1 VLDRHLGR
9 QKNRPTMANSVSNSE
24 HTPAVKTLARAFQ
37 VLDLCLLGG
46 PSISLAEV
54 TRSLGWNKATAFR
67 LCKALEQPGLLQRDS
82 NGRFS
87 LGPMALE
94 LGTAYLAANQTRSRA
109 VHVAEGLSR
118 RTGGT
123 ALVCSLVR
131 GEVLVVLT
139 VEGDTP
145 LKAAARLGE
154 RMPVHATAAGKAIAA
169 SLPAAELDELI
180 GDGKLPTFTPRT
192 LSSPRRFRAELA
204 KVRKDGFSLA
214 LDEYHDG
221 VFSAAVALD
230 RRLFGR
236 PSALVAVLP
245 SMLAPVDDPSKLV
258 AELKSARAALD
269 PFMDMRG
276 AGKRPGVSVSDR

>member
-1 VLDRHLGR
+1 MP
-9 QKNRPTMANSVSNSE
+9 NTVSNTE
-24 HTPAVKTLARAFQ
+24 TIPAVKTVARAFQ
-37 VLDLCLLGG
+37 VLDLFLVGG
-46 PSISLAEV
+46 PSLSLAEV
-54 TRSLGWNKATAFR
+54 TRSLRWNKATAFR

-82 NGRFS
+82 NGKFS

-109 VHVAEGLSR
+109 VHIAEGLSR

-145 LKAAARLGE
+145 LKAAAQLGE

-169 SLPAAELDELI
+169 NLSDTELDELL
-180 GDGKLPTFTPRT
+180 GDGKLRMFTPRT

-204 KVRKDGFSLA
+204 KVREEGFSVA
-214 LDEYHDG
+214 LDEYHPG

-230 RRLFGR
+230 RQLFGR

-245 SMLAPVDDPSKLV
+245 SLLAPVDDPGKLV
-258 AELKSARAALD
+258 AELMNARAALD
-269 PFMDMRG
+269 PFMGMRG
-276 AGKRPGVSVSDR
+276 SAGEPGISVSDG

>member
-1 VLDRHLGR
+1 MP
-9 QKNRPTMANSVSNSE
+9 NAVSNSE
-24 HTPAVKTLARAFQ
+24 NVPAVKTLARAFQ
-37 VLDLCLLGG
+37 VLDLFLIGG
-46 PSISLAEV
+46 PSFSLAEV

-67 LCKALEQPGLLQRDS
+67 LCKALERPGLLQRDP

-109 VHVAEGLSR
+109 MHVAEGLSR
-118 RTGGT
+118 GTGGT
-123 ALVCSLVR
+123 ALICSLVR

-145 LKAAARLGE
+145 LKAAAQLGE

-169 SLPAAELDELI
+169 SLPDTELEVLI

-214 LDEYHDG
+214 LDEYHEG
-221 VFSAAVALD
+221 VFSVAVALD

-245 SMLAPVDDPSKLV
+245 SILAPVDDPGKLV
-258 AELKSARAALD
+258 AELVSARAALD
-269 PFMDMRG
+269 PFMGMRG
-276 AGKRPGVSVSDR
+276 PGERRGISLSDR